1 MGAKLAQAVVG
12 GEAFSARNAFVRGR
26 DVEISGI
33 IQRTG
38 NRIVWH
44 WDTTVP
50 YPLKTTPTEPTQMK
64 ASNALVA
71 AALAGVFSA
80 GTVAHAAMIPGKDK
94 EKDDC
99 PGKDKEKKEELAMPG
114 GIVISGEK
122 DKDKDDC
129 PDKDKEKKKEE
140 LVISGEKDKDKDDC
154 PDKDKEKKK
163 EELVISGEK
172 DKDKDDC
179 PDKDKEKKKEE
190 LVISGEKEK
199 EKDDCPDKDKKKE
212 EKEIL

>member
-1 MGAKLAQAVVG
+1 MMGAKLAQAVAG
-12 GEAFSARNAFVRGR
+12 GEAFSARNEFVRGR
-26 DVEISGI
+26 GAEISGI

-80 GTVAHAAMIPGKDK
+80 GAVASAAMIPGKDK

-99 PGKDKEKKEELAMPG
+99 PGKDKEKKEELAVPG
-114 GIVISGEK
+114 GMVISGEK

-129 PDKDKEKKKEE
+129 PDKDKEKK
-140 LVISGEKDKDKDDC
+140 
-154 PDKDKEKKK
+154 
-163 EELVISGEK
+163 
-172 DKDKDDC
+172 
-179 PDKDKEKKKEE
+179 
-190 LVISGEKEK
+190 
-199 EKDDCPDKDKKKE
+199 